1 MRQTDTYIKEFAIM
15 PFIEFFIF
23 DITVANAFTIEHDIF
38 CKYNA
43 VRSYLSEIW
52 FFRKNQKTDFWYFD
66 CSS

>member
-43 VRSYLSEIW
+43 VRSYLSEI
-52 FFRKNQKTDFWYFD
+52 
-66 CSS
+66 